1 VKEKSF
7 FFQIRAAKTRLRN
20 PETMMTIRHIN
31 TTQLFSLGIKCLA
44 KLGLYEFIDLAIP
57 SIVNWLNDDI
67 DNGNIAAVLYV
78 TELNQYPGLITI
90 GHCSIEAVD
99 QLESDVK
106 LGRLRYVTSADPEI
120 CEKRSNL
127 SLKDCWLG
135 EQFLLYQ
142 LSDYR
147 ELIPQGENKENQNYI
162 EAIKLPE
169 TGSSRFIEWIAE
181 TSQKIF
187 CDPFSGY
194 RLCLDSLVTTSRQR
208 LLYDELKKDWTCKN

>member
-1 VKEKSF
+1 
-7 FFQIRAAKTRLRN
+7 
-20 PETMMTIRHIN
+20 MMTIRHIN
-31 TTQLFSLGIKCLA
+31 ITQLFSLGIKCLA

-147 ELIPQGENKENQNYI
+147 ELIQQGDNKENQIYI

-208 LLYDELKKDWTCKN
+208 LLYDELKKYWTCNN

>member
-1 VKEKSF
+1 
-7 FFQIRAAKTRLRN
+7 
-20 PETMMTIRHIN
+20 MTIRHTI
-31 TTQLFSLGIKCLA
+31 TAQLFHLGIIWLA
-44 KLGLYEFIDLAIP
+44 KIGFYDFINLAIP

-67 DNGNIAAVLYV
+67 DNGNIASALYV
-78 TELNQYPGLITI
+78 TELNQYPGLIAI
-90 GHCSIEAVD
+90 GHCSIEAVN
-99 QLESDVK
+99 QLETDVK

-187 CDPFSGY
+187 CDPLSGY
-194 RLCLDSLVTTSRQR
+194 KLCLDSLVTTSRQR
-208 LLYDELKKDWTCKN
+208 LLYDELKKDWTCNNWKPLQGDT